1 MSVVRKRADG
11 PNWRAWQWY
20 NPAMDIRTQSCML
33 ALAFCSALGHAG
45 PTFSK
50 DVAPILYN
58 RCVECHR
65 AGEVAPMS
73 LITYKEVR
81 PWAKAIRDQVT
92 ARSMPVWLADPQ
104 YSHFRND
111 RRISQSEIDTIGN
124 WVKAGAPEGNPT
136 DLPALP
142 KFETGWTLGK
152 PDAVF
157 DIGQDFDVPADGVV
171 PYKYF
176 TVPTNFTED
185 RWVSAVEIR
194 PSNRAAVHH
203 IIVFVVE
210 PGKTPV
216 RGEGDALLSGY
227 APGEQPM
234 KLEPGTAKLIKAGSS
249 FRFQLH
255 YTPNGT
261 AYKDRSYIGLTFAK
275 EPIKYQAMTANALQA
290 NFKIPA
296 GDPDYEVKS
305 TWTAKKDVELIAFM
319 PHMHVRGKDFKY
331 TIVFP
336 DGREE
341 VMLSVPK
348 YNFNWQLEYRLAANL
363 VLPKGTRIDCVAHF
377 DNSSNNKFNPDPT
390 KDVKW
395 GDQTWE
401 EMMIGWFTYVVP
413 ASASAT
419 ETAAVAAR

>member
-1 MSVVRKRADG
+1 
-11 PNWRAWQWY
+11 
-20 NPAMDIRTQSCML
+20 
-33 ALAFCSALGHAG
+33 
-45 PTFSK
+45 
-50 DVAPILYN
+50 
-58 RCVECHR
+58 
-65 AGEVAPMS
+65 
-73 LITYKEVR
+73 
-81 PWAKAIRDQVT
+81 
-92 ARSMPVWLADPQ
+92 
-104 YSHFRND
+104 
-111 RRISQSEIDTIGN
+111 
-124 WVKAGAPEGNPT
+124 
-136 DLPALP
+136 
-142 KFETGWTLGK
+142 
-152 PDAVF
+152 
-157 DIGQDFDVPADGVV
+157 
-171 PYKYF
+171 
-176 TVPTNFTED
+176 
-185 RWVSAVEIR
+185 
-194 PSNRAAVHH
+194 
-203 IIVFVVE
+203 
-210 PGKTPV
+210 
-216 RGEGDALLSGY
+216 
-227 APGEQPM
+227 M